1 MTRTDSRWFGFPR
14 RAVWLGAA
22 LLVGA
27 WQAQSG
33 DYEPAAP
40 AWAIVCG
47 AAGWLLICWGWAAAD
62 PADGR
67 AGPNGQ
73 DPTTR
78 AQRLLR
84 GVLAAGAVTGALWLA
99 DLCLRGW
106 AAGAPNSPIFAYAS
120 LPALAI
126 AGIHAAVEQG
136 SLLVRHPEGTVRI
149 VLSPDKTALIPW
161 IQSVATAALIC
172 AMESQRLW
180 PRRFIIAA
188 VGLLGFWLLR
198 FQVLLLFYLEQ
209 EQILRRGS
217 PSPLAIF
224 YRIDVLIATLV
235 IGSWIVERLTT
246 RSTRSALEAPPPTA
260 RPRVSSGRLLPGAVV
275 ITLFLTALVG
285 FYQDCGFRKAGRIL
299 VDDAHSSYWEPSARI
314 LDEQWYGDFSTYS
327 FASAVEWLAGRY
339 VVDVN
344 MEGRLDE
351 ARLHGYDVLILKT
364 PLKDYAPEEV
374 SAIRRFVEAGGG
386 LLAVG
391 DHTNLLG
398 SSARLNEILEP
409 WGLEFRY
416 DSVLQGVNHGFS
428 QYRGSAFWRHPAVA
442 HVERFEFM
450 TSCSL
455 RIRNGAKPVMV
466 VRDSIR
472 EAADYAN
479 PSHFGAPITDPSME
493 RGPMIL
499 SAAAEPG
506 HGRVV
511 AFTDSTVW
519 SSFDLFKNGHE
530 VHLLNSVEYLN
541 RKSVVDGRILDA
553 VFYLMALLSVG
564 GAVLCARA
572 GNRLSPA
579 VVCACVCA
587 AAGAAWI
594 DEAATER
601 AMVAPRL
608 HTEVPEVRFQWEGGQ
623 AGFPPVLGATVDRD
637 EVVFDTLF
645 VATQRLGLRP
655 QIAWKIAR
663 CFETGDDAQLEGT
676 DRLPAALIILN
687 PVVVPSDAYFRQLR
701 SYLESGGNVM
711 IIDRFASAS
720 SGALAAYLR
729 ALGLEGG
736 LHVGEGAPHI
746 DGPGFDPIPLP
757 EPSMQAMVRTVGRGR
772 LVLAAD
778 SELLSRKG
786 IGHAFAVPWQSADR
800 ALRSWFTLLSKVL
813 NLAPR
818 ERRLH
823 GLIES

>member
-1 MTRTDSRWFGFPR
+1 MIATDSRWFGLPR

-22 LLVGA
+22 FLVGA
-27 WQAQSG
+27 WRAQSG
-33 DYEPAAP
+33 DYEPASMT
-40 AWAIVCG
+40 WAIGC
-47 AAGWLLICWGWAAAD
+47 AALGWLAICWGWAAAD
-62 PADGR
+62 PA
-67 AGPNGQ
+67 AGAS
-73 DPTTR
+73 DDRTR
-78 AQRLLR
+78 MQRIAQ
-84 GVLAAGAVTGALWLA
+84 GILAAGAVTGVLWLS

-120 LPALAI
+120 LPALVI
-126 AGIHAAVEQG
+126 AGVHAAVEQG
-136 SLLVRHPEGTVRI
+136 TLLVRHPEGTVRI
-149 VLSPDKTALIPW
+149 VLSPDKTALISL
-161 IQSVATAALIC
+161 IQMALAAALLC
-172 AMESQRLW
+172 AMESRQLW
-180 PRRFIIAA
+180 LRRAVVAA
-188 VGLLGFWLLR
+188 IGFLVFWLIR

-209 EQILRRGS
+209 EQILRRGT

-224 YRIDVLIATLV
+224 YRADLLIGALL
-235 IGSWIVERLTT
+235 IGSLLVERLTARTT
-246 RSTRSALEAPPPTA
+246 RRAIEASSAAVLP
-260 RPRVSSGRLLPGAVV
+260 RPSSGALLPGTVV
-275 ITLFLTALVG
+275 INTFLAALIG
-285 FYQDCGFRKAGRIL
+285 FYQDCGSRKAGRIL
-299 VDDAHSSYWEPSARI
+299 VDDAHSTYWEPSGRI

-344 MEGRLDE
+344 MAGRLDE
-351 ARLHGYDVLILKT
+351 KRLNNFDVLILKT

-398 SSARLNEILEP
+398 SSARLNELLEP
-409 WGLEFRY
+409 WGMEFRY

-428 QYRGSAFWRHPAVA
+428 QYRGPLLHRHPAVA

-455 RIRNGAKPVMV
+455 RIRGGATPVMV

-479 PSHFGAPITDPSME
+479 PSHFGAPITDPAME

-506 HGRVV
+506 RGRVV

-530 VHLLNSVEYLN
+530 VHFLNAVEYLN
-541 RKSVVDGRILDA
+541 RRSVFDARLLDA
-553 VFYLMALLSVG
+553 GFYLMSLLALG
-564 GAVLCARA
+564 GVILCARA
-572 GNRLSPA
+572 AHRLSPA
-579 VVCACVCA
+579 IVCMSVA
-587 AAGAAWI
+587 AIAGAAWI
-594 DEAATER
+594 NETATER
-601 AMVAPRL
+601 AMIAPKL
-608 HTEVPEVRFQWEGGQ
+608 HTEVPEVRFQWDGGQ
-623 AGFPPVLGATVDRD
+623 AGFPPVLGAAVDRD

-645 VATQRLGLRP
+645 VATQRVGLRP
-655 QIAWKIAR
+655 QIAWENAHS
-663 CFETGDDAQLEGT
+663 FDVGDDALLEGS
-676 DRLPAALIILN
+676 DRLPAALVIMN
-687 PVVVPSDAYFRQLR
+687 PVVIPSAEYFQRLR
-701 SYLESGGNVM
+701 SYLEQGGKVM
-711 IIDRFASAS
+711 IVDRYASAAT
-720 SGALAAYLR
+720 GAMAAYLR

-746 DGPGFDPIPLP
+746 DGPGFEPISLP
-757 EPSMQAMVRTVGRGR
+757 EPSMQAMARSVGRGK
-772 LVLAAD
+772 LVLVAD

-786 IGHAFAVPWQSADR
+786 IGHSFAVPWQSADR

-813 NLAPR
+813 SLAPS

-823 GLIES
+823 GLIEE